1 MIITP
6 IKIGRI
12 TSSSQSNIL
21 LSLGFI
27 GERKGVGGFINLTIR
42 NFKLFEKTYLRRFQK
57 SEIDI
62 KHGTVR
68 LDGETKREYR
78 STER

>member
-1 MIITP
+1 M
-6 IKIGRI
+6 
-12 TSSSQSNIL
+12 S
-21 LSLGFI
+21 
-27 GERKGVGGFINLTIR
+27 KGHNQKYHVAC
-42 NFKLFEKTYLRRFQK
+42 FEKTFLRRVQK